1 MDTYYVW
8 MMHGLKRLTCIQLMA
23 GNQSRPRKRLCD
35 LIPVDMKSLNL
46 SNQGSYRIYD
56 FFSLLFMTFTTT
68 KDINFHDHFLNLV
81 LVLLT

>member
-1 MDTYYVW
+1 MDYDAW
-8 MMHGLKRLTCIQLMA
+8 PKKANMHSIDGRQPK
-23 GNQSRPRKRLCD
+23 SRPRKRLCD
-35 LIPVDMKSLNL
+35 VIPVDMKSLNL